1 MGAPTLDWVKTMRYI
16 LPLAILAATALAC
29 ANSPEPAPTPSPA
42 PAPEAPAEAAP
53 TPFDAPNG
61 DVSGLYI
68 FPEGVE
74 GRLPP
79 PRILPTMDPPPLNE
93 ESCEIYG
100 PPDDDGVLKILA
112 PGDPG
117 YETRVSALIDAFQ
130 SIAREETPTPAEE
143 EIIARIPYLSDCLE
157 RARE

>member
-1 MGAPTLDWVKTMRYI
+1 MRYI

-29 ANSPEPAPTPSPA
+29 ANSPQPAPTPSPA

-53 TPFDAPNG
+53 IPATAPNA
-61 DVSGLYI
+61 DVSGLLI
-68 FPEGVE
+68 FPEGDD
-74 GRLPP
+74 GQLSP
-79 PRILPTMDPPPLNE
+79 PRIVPVFPPIPPDE
-93 ESCEIYG
+93 EACEIYART
-100 PPDDDGVLKILA
+100 DDESVLKILA

-130 SIAREETPTPAEE
+130 SMAREETPTPMLEE
-143 EIIARIPYLSDCLE
+143 EIARIRIPYFSDCLE